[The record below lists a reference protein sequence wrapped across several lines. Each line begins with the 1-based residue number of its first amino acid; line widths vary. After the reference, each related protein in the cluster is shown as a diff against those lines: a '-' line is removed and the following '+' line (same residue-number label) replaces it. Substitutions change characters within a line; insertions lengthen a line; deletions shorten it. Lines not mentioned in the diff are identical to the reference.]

1 MISAQNR
8 SLEPLLTMGSK
19 YDYAEKRLLLVGTG
33 GIKRRP
39 VMEALRALGLGRI
52 ICLHDERNW
61 AKDFVDDWIDGDPV
75 FPSEETLQMVK
86 KRAGKLDAVYTYD
99 DYSVILT
106 AFLSERLGLP
116 GIPAAVA
123 QTAKK

>member
-1 MISAQNR
+1 MISAQNK

-52 ICLHDERNW
+52 TCLHDERNW
-61 AKDFVDDWIDGDPV
+61 RKTSWMTGSTVTHFIRGRNSSDG
-75 FPSEETLQMVK
+75 EKTRGEIG
-86 KRAGKLDAVYTYD
+86 R
-99 DYSVILT
+99 
-106 AFLSERLGLP
+106 RLHL
-116 GIPAAVA
+116 
-123 QTAKK
+123 

>member
-1 MISAQNR
+1 
-8 SLEPLLTMGSK
+8 MGDRF
-19 YDYAEKRLLLVGTG
+19 Y
-33 GIKRRP
+33 
-39 VMEALRALGLGRI
+39 
-52 ICLHDERNW
+52 
-61 AKDFVDDWIDGDPV
+61 
-75 FPSEETLQMVK
+75 PSEETLQMVK

-123 QTAKK
+123 QTAKNKVALRENCAQSGLLTARFTYCAR